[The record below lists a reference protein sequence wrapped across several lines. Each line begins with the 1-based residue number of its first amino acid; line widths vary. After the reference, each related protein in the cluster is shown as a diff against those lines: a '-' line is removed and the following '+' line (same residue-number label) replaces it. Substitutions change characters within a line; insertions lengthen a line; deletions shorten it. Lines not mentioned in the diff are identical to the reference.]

1 MTNNYKTILKH
12 SEGIVI
18 EKKSKFIANIVHVE
32 TQEEAQM
39 FINEVKAKYFDARH
53 NVYAYILLD
62 GNVKRY
68 SDDGEPQGT
77 SGIPSLN
84 VLEGEGLYNVCV
96 VITRYFGGT
105 LLGTGGLVR
114 AYSGAVK
121 QAIENSQIVTAIK
134 CINLKLTCDYH
145 LWSKVENISASW
157 GALVQNTDFT
167 HEISADVSVQ
177 NEVADT
183 FIKDV
188 VEKTDAKV
196 KIDVLGECFSFVDG
210 QGKLVK

>member
-1 MTNNYKTILKH
+1 MTNNYKTILNH

-121 QAIENSQIVTAIK
+121 QAIENSKIVTAVK
-134 CINLKLTCDYH
+134 CTNLKLTCDYS
-145 LWSKVENISASW
+145 LWSKVENISESF
-157 GALVQNTDFT
+157 GVLIKNTDFT
-167 HEISADVSVQ
+167 HEICAKVYVKND
-177 NEVADT
+177 VADN

-188 VEKTDAKV
+188 TDAKV
-196 KIDVLGECFSFVDG
+196 KIDVWGECFSFVDG